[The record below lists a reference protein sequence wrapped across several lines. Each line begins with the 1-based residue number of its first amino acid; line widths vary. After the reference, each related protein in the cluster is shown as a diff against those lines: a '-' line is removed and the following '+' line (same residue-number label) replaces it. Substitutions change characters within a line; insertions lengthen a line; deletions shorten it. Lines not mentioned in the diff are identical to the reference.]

1 MKASAIDRIMSEI
14 LKQYKDSSGVINI
27 MVAGS
32 NCYAFNP
39 DTDEYSISSEDDVL
53 LLENER
59 GTQWIGCDSVTS
71 IEI

>member
-59 GTQWIGCDSVTS
+59 GTQWISCDSVTS

>member
-1 MKASAIDRIMSEI
+1 MKASAINRIMSEI

-39 DTDEYSISSEDDVL
+39 DTDDYSISSDDDVL

-59 GTQWIGCDSVTS
+59 GTQWVSCDAVTS

>member
-1 MKASAIDRIMSEI
+1 MKASAIDNIMSEI
-14 LKQYKDSSGVINI
+14 LKQFKDSSGVINI

-32 NCYAFNP
+32 NVHVFNP

-53 LLENER
+53 LLETAR
-59 GTQWIGCDSVTS
+59 GTQWISCDAVTS